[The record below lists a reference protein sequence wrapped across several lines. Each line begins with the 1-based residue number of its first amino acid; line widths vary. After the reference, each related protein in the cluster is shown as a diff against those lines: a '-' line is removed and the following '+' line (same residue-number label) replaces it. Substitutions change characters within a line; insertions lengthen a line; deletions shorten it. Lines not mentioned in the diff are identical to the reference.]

1 MTSAAPLA
9 GEARPAPVL
18 SRRLV
23 LLMATGAG
31 ATVANLYYLQP
42 LLSAVGHAFRVSDGT
57 AGLLVT
63 VSQVCYAAGLLLV
76 VPLGDLVDRRNLA
89 SSLLVV
95 CSVGLV
101 VAAAAPSLAVLAI
114 ALGVVA
120 TTSVVV
126 QILIPFASTLATAS
140 ERGHVVGIVVSGAL
154 TGVLLARTVSGLLAS
169 VAGWRAPFV
178 LGAVA
183 MALLS
188 AALWH
193 SLPRIAPPAPLR
205 YRHLLRSIGTLV
217 LTEPLL
223 RQRMAYGACGFA
235 SFTIVWTSLTFL
247 LAGGHYHYGE
257 ETIGLFGLVGV
268 ASVSGARGFG
278 RLSDRGRTHAATGVV
293 LVMILASWGLLAL
306 GGSSLAALVL
316 GLVVL
321 DFAVQSQNILS
332 QTAIYTL
339 GSGYAGRVTT
349 ALITSN
355 FAGGAVGSITVSVA
369 WSAGGWDAVC
379 TAGAAFAGVAVL
391 LWLTERRAARG

>member
-42 LLSAVGHAFRVSDGT
+42 LLSAVGHAFHVSDGT

-76 VPLGDLVDRRNLA
+76 VPLGDLVDRRRLA

-95 CSVGLV
+95 CSCGLV

-169 VAGWRAPFV
+169 LAGWRAPFV
-178 LGAVA
+178 LAATA
-183 MALLS
+183 MALL
-188 AALWH
+188 
-193 SLPRIAPPAPLR
+193 
-205 YRHLLRSIGTLV
+205 
-217 LTEPLL
+217 
-223 RQRMAYGACGFA
+223 
-235 SFTIVWTSLTFL
+235 
-247 LAGGHYHYGE
+247 
-257 ETIGLFGLVGV
+257 
-268 ASVSGARGFG
+268 
-278 RLSDRGRTHAATGVV
+278 
-293 LVMILASWGLLAL
+293 
-306 GGSSLAALVL
+306 
-316 GLVVL
+316 
-321 DFAVQSQNILS
+321 
-332 QTAIYTL
+332 
-339 GSGYAGRVTT
+339 
-349 ALITSN
+349 
-355 FAGGAVGSITVSVA
+355 
-369 WSAGGWDAVC
+369 
-379 TAGAAFAGVAVL
+379 
-391 LWLTERRAARG
+391 